1 MHGGAAEMTKV
12 SFSIGGD
19 FNEKD
24 GRGEVSEAKLFDK
37 SLNCIQPLSLG

>member
-1 MHGGAAEMTKV
+1 VHDGAAETTKV

-24 GRGEVSEAKLFDK
+24 GRGEVSEAKRFDK
-37 SLNCIQPLSLG
+37 SQNCIDPFSLG